1 MRKLFYIAFL
11 ILGSHVCHS
20 QSILEVKINT
30 PESGK
35 VILYNTKSQKIDTLQ
50 FSNGFFSFHDEL
62 ESSTLF
68 NLFLDGF
75 NNERPMTIVLSSEK
89 TVMSFD
95 SLRVP
100 IEGNT
105 YSDLY
110 PNQPHFV
117 KDPNKN
123 QAFYK
128 FHKAWVNFSDSIVS
142 LSSSDSEELFEKRK
156 ALYHSFLQTCDS
168 LIQENKNDFISAT
181 IIQYLINNQLL
192 QLETIQSFYDHL
204 AQNVKDNFM
213 GLKIGEYA
221 GKAGRVQ
228 PGQAAP
234 EFDFVDIKGKEFS
247 LSKLKGK
254 KVLLHFWSSTCG
266 PCIKEAPDL
275 IRLNEEFENQLI
287 TLNISLD
294 TDKARWLKGIERAGI
309 GEMNN
314 SCDLNGFRG
323 KIAQDYSINVVPAYY
338 LIDEDGQI
346 LVKGSLNQVTEE
358 IKKVRPN
365 RVNGR

>member
-11 ILGSHVCHS
+11 ILVSHVCHS

-35 VILYNTKSQKIDTLQ
+35 VILYNTKSQKMDTLQ
-50 FSNGFFSFHDEL
+50 FSNGFFSFHYEL

-75 NNERPMTIVLSSEK
+75 NNERPMNVVLSSEK

-105 YSDLY
+105 FSNLY
-110 PNQPHFV
+110 PNQPQFI

-128 FHKAWVNFSDSIVS
+128 FHKSWVNFSDSIVS
-142 LSSSDSEELFEKRK
+142 LSSSDSEELLDKRK

-168 LIQENKNDFISAT
+168 LIQENKDEFISAT
-181 IIQYLINNQLL
+181 IIQYLINNGLL
-192 QLETIQSFYDHL
+192 QLGTIQSYYDHL
-204 AQNVKDNFM
+204 AQNVKDSFM

-221 GKAGRVQ
+221 GKAGKLE
-228 PGQAAP
+228 PGKAAP
-234 EFDFVDIKGKEFS
+234 GFDFVDIQGREYN
-247 LSKLKGK
+247 LSNLKGK

-266 PCIKEAPDL
+266 PCIKESPHL
-275 IRLNEEFENQLI
+275 IRLNEEFKNQLTTI
-287 TLNISLD
+287 NISLD
-294 TDKARWLKGIERAGI
+294 TDKNRWLKGIERAGI
-309 GEMNN
+309 SEMNN
-314 SCDLNGFRG
+314 YCDLNGFRG

-338 LIDEDGQI
+338 LIDEQGNI
-346 LVKGSLNQVTEE
+346 LVKGSLNQITEV
-358 IKKVRPN
+358 IKKARPN
-365 RVNGR
+365 RVGGR